1 MPSLERKHKDL
12 QRTAKAPGQTKMPF
26 VQTIPKELEVVS
38 IMVRLI
44 KL

>member
-1 MPSLERKHKDL
+1 MSSLERKHEDL
-12 QRTAKAPGQTKMPF
+12 QRTAKAPGQTKLPF
-26 VQTIPKELEVVS
+26 VQPIPKELEVVS